1 MFKVGF
7 TNFSNIMAIQVSLPG
22 RKKIRRNV
30 RSRNFPRINLK
41 TSMKNCETVQSSKTL
56 IKLLANYVYLTQRR

>member
-1 MFKVGF
+1 
-7 TNFSNIMAIQVSLPG
+7 MALQVSLPG
-22 RKKIRRNV
+22 RKKIRKNV